1 MSPTGSIACT
11 LFDQITKKNFTTK
24 YLKSDIQSGLVVFLV
39 ALPLCL
45 GIALASGAPLFSGV
59 ISGIIGGLVVGVLSN
74 SQLSVSGPAAGL
86 TAIVLAAIAT
96 LGSFEAFLLAG
107 LLAGVIQLVLGF
119 LKAGIISNYL
129 PSNVIEGMLAG
140 IGIIIILSQIPH
152 AVGFDEMHEG
162 DYFFVNPAGE
172 HQIFS
177 TLANA
182 VNFIHPGAVIVV
194 LASLAILIAFTK
206 VPFLKKIKAVPGAL
220 VAVLAG
226 IGINEMF
233 KFTESSLAISEDHLV
248 SLPVPE
254 SLGAFWGQFSFPDF
268 TQIGNVEV
276 WIVALTIAA
285 VASIE
290 TLLCIEAAD
299 KLDPLKRYT
308 NTNTEL
314 KAQGVGNMI
323 SCMIGGIPM
332 TSVIVRT
339 STNVDSGG
347 KTKIAAISHAVFLL
361 LAVVALPIF
370 MNKIPLASLAAIL
383 LVIGY
388 KLASPAK
395 FVHMWRNSKKLQF
408 IPFVV
413 TIVAIVMTDLLIG
426 VGIGLA
432 VSVYFILRGN
442 LKLAYFFKKDKHNK
456 GETIHMELAQEV
468 SFLNKA
474 AIKQTLN
481 HLPDDSKVIVDASNT
496 IYIDHDV
503 LQMIKDFVDQ
513 GYKDKN
519 IFVELVGFRKEYRV
533 DNSASHVT
541 SVISDNGNLVSPHED
556 TNGAKVP
563 SNILNVKELASI
575 KLYTGQ

>member
-1 MSPTGSIACT
+1 M
-11 LFDQITKKNFTTK
+11 KNFTTR
-24 YLKSDIQSGLVVFLV
+24 YLKSDIKSGLVVFLV

-45 GIALASGAPLFSGV
+45 GIALASGAPLFSGI
-59 ISGIIGGLVVGVLSN
+59 ISGVVGGLVVGALSN

-86 TAIVLAAIAT
+86 TAIVLAAIAS

-107 LLAGVIQLVLGF
+107 LLAGAIQLILGF
-119 LKAGIISNYL
+119 AKAGIISNYL
-129 PSNVIEGMLAG
+129 PSNVIEGMLAA

-152 AVGFDEMHEG
+152 AVGFDEVHEG
-162 DYFFVNPAGE
+162 DYFYVNPAGE
-172 HQIFS
+172 HQIFT

-194 LASLAILIAFTK
+194 LVSLAILIAFIK
-206 VPFLKKIKAVPGAL
+206 VPFLKNIKSIPGAL

-226 IGINEMF
+226 IAINEIF
-233 KFTESSLAISEDHLV
+233 KLTGSSLAISEDHLV

-254 SLGAFWGQFSFPDF
+254 SFGAFWSQFSFPDF
-268 TQIGNVEV
+268 TQIGNANV

-314 KAQGVGNMI
+314 KAQGVGNII
-323 SCMIGGIPM
+323 SCLIGGIPM

-339 STNVDSGG
+339 STNIDSGG

-361 LAVVALPIF
+361 LAVVALPSF
-370 MNKIPLASLAAIL
+370 MNKIPLASLAAVL

-395 FVHMWRNSKKLQF
+395 FVHMWANSKKFQF

-413 TIVAIVMTDLLIG
+413 TIVAIVFTDLLVG

-442 LKLAYFFKKDKHNK
+442 LKLAYFFRKDRHVE
-456 GETIHMELAQEV
+456 GETIQMELAQEV

-474 AIKQTLN
+474 AIKQTFN
-481 HLPDDSKVIVDASNT
+481 HLPENSKIVIDASNT

-503 LQMIKDFVDQ
+503 LHLIKDFVHH
-513 GYKDKN
+513 GSRDKN
-519 IFVELVGFRKEYRV
+519 IWVELIGFRKEYRIE
-533 DNSASHVT
+533 NSASHVT
-541 SVISDNGNLVSPHED
+541 SIVSDNGNLVSPSSI
-556 TNGAKVP
+556 TNGEKVP
-563 SNILNVKELASI
+563 SNVLLVSELS
-575 KLYTGQ
+575 QV

>member
-1 MSPTGSIACT
+1 M
-11 LFDQITKKNFTTK
+11 KNFTTK

-119 LKAGIISNYL
+119 LKAGIVSNYL

-395 FVHMWRNSKKLQF
+395 FVHMWRNSKKFQF

-442 LKLAYFFKKDKHNK
+442 LKLAYFFKKDRHNE
-456 GETIHMELAQEV
+456 GETIYMELAQEV

-474 AIKQTLN
+474 AIKQTLS
-481 HLPDDSKVIVDASNT
+481 HLPDNSKVIVDASNT

-519 IFVELVGFRKEYRV
+519 IFIELIGFRKEYRV

-563 SNILNVKELASI
+563 SNILDVKELASI
-575 KLYTGQ
+575 KL